1 MRLYVLLVNNARGLA
16 TSKAKASLFSTNEN
30 GGRPCFRD
38 FVIFYI
44 VYASIR
50 TLDLTLGLRCHVIMD
65 FHDQGSTLVGGY
77 TK

>member
-1 MRLYVLLVNNARGLA
+1 MRVGYRTKNGEINHFPIGEGLVFAIRI
-16 TSKAKASLFSTNEN
+16 
-30 GGRPCFRD
+30 
-38 FVIFYI
+38 IFYK
-44 VYASIR
+44 VYAIIR